1 MVLPLACRAKY
12 GDVFKPKIH
21 AVIESLGKV
30 VGILLADVDKLAL
43 KALFEARGDAIKVA
57 DDGIGSARKSSDM
70 AACAIADYE
79 IGGFED
85 LGDEVLARG
94 EGAIS

>member
-12 GDVFKPKIH
+12 GDVFKPEIH

-43 KALFEARGDAIKVA
+43 KALFEAWGDAIKVA
-57 DDGIGSARKSSDM
+57 DDGIGSARKSSNV
-70 AACAIADYE
+70 AACPIADYE